1 MSIFS
6 LLKIP
11 ILSRKLLRVGVQSQH
26 KHFKKTLL
34 FCDRKSNSRYKDK
47 ELHER
52 CHIHS
57 VHLSCTRGEFCT
69 HAILSP
75 VACTFRKIIRHMT
88 SDFDVCEIDLDME
101 MSFLS
106 AASFVET
113 FERRGEVNMGFI
125 KRVDTIS
132 NRIERCKTSSQC
144 LEFFYQTV
152 VRRKKKKRKK
162 NRVTVRAGS
171 FSSQACECSSLDSL
185 SCICCACSF
194 SLCVKRAVLFV

>member
-88 SDFDVCEIDLDME
+88 SDFDVCEIDLDMQ
-101 MSFLS
+101 MSFLHTAPRLHLS
-106 AASFVET
+106 AVCIQRSSGCSAREL
-113 FERRGEVNMGFI
+113 RAHIARG
-125 KRVDTIS
+125 RTPWRS
-132 NRIERCKTSSQC
+132 
-144 LEFFYQTV
+144 
-152 VRRKKKKRKK
+152 RKAI
-162 NRVTVRAGS
+162 AG
-171 FSSQACECSSLDSL
+171 EL
-185 SCICCACSF
+185 
-194 SLCVKRAVLFV
+194 